1 MIRQL
6 PVKPRRFFELFEE
19 FGRGSIARL
28 PTHQNGGLE
37 IHYISSG
44 HLHWQVEKKTYLIP
58 PRSFFFTFPWEK
70 HGGTGDFELGH
81 YFHFAVFRL
90 QNQKQLPA
98 EKLRFA
104 PGFAIAEQ
112 EQTRIFRKL
121 LSAKNRHCAASPA
134 LATLMPRLIEELSA
148 PRTLA
153 KTKVTAYSQAILCE
167 LATCI
172 HDANQNSTRDPSS
185 GRERILRFIDELWN
199 RCEEPWTLSSMAAAC
214 KLGRT
219 RFESLTK
226 EITGD
231 APAMLIN
238 RLRIR
243 RARQLL
249 KEKKTTITD
258 IAFQVGF
265 NSSQYFSRIFQ
276 TLTGITPLRYRQN
289 HGDTLDYDRRFLQA
303 LGQLRQKTLKR
314 KC

>member
-6 PVKPRRFFELFEE
+6 PIKPRRFFELFEE

-44 HLHWQVEKKTYLIP
+44 HLHWQVEKKVYLVP

-90 QNQKQLPA
+90 QSQKRLPA
-98 EKLRFA
+98 EKLRFVSD
-104 PGFAIAEQ
+104 FSIAER
-112 EQTRIFRKL
+112 EQVQIFRKL
-121 LSAKNRHCAASPA
+121 LSAKNRYCAASPA
-134 LATLMPRLIEELSA
+134 LAMMMPRLVEELSS
-148 PRTLA
+148 PGHLA
-153 KTKVTAYSQAILCE
+153 MAKVIAYSQAILCE

-172 HDANQNSTRDPSS
+172 HDANQNSTQDSSS
-185 GRERILRFIDELWN
+185 GHSRILRFIDELWS
-199 RCEEPWTLSSMAAAC
+199 RCEEPWTLASMAATC

-219 RFESLTK
+219 RFEALTK

-231 APAMLIN
+231 APATLIN

-243 RARQLL
+243 RAQRLL
-249 KEKKTTITD
+249 KESKLSITD

-276 TLTGITPLRYRQN
+276 MLTGVTPLHYRQS
-289 HGDTLDYDRRFLQA
+289 HGGTLDYDRRFLQA
-303 LGQLRQKTLKR
+303 LDELRQQSSK
-314 KC
+314 

>member
-44 HLHWQVEKKTYLIP
+44 HLHWQVENKIYLVP
-58 PRSFFFTFPWEK
+58 PRSFFFTFPWER

-90 QNQKQLPA
+90 QSQERKSA
-98 EKLRFA
+98 DKLRFV
-104 PGFAIAEQ
+104 PEFAISEQ
-112 EQTRIFRKL
+112 DQIGIFRKL
-121 LSAKNRHCAASPA
+121 LSSKNRYCPASPA
-134 LATLMPRLIEELSA
+134 LAVMMPRLVDELSE
-148 PRTLA
+148 PGPLA
-153 KTKVTAYSQAILCE
+153 KTKVIAYSQAILCE
-167 LATCI
+167 LALCM
-172 HDANQNSTRDPSS
+172 HQANQKTNADSSS
-185 GRERILRFIDELWN
+185 GRERILQFIGDLWDQ
-199 RCEEPWTLSSMAAAC
+199 CDEPWTLSSMAAAC

-219 RFESLTK
+219 RFETLTK

-238 RLRIR
+238 RLRVR
-243 RARQLL
+243 RAQQLL
-249 KEKKTTITD
+249 KESDKTITD

-276 TLTGITPLRYRQN
+276 TLTGITPLCYRQN
-289 HGDTLDYDRRFLQA
+289 HGGIVDYDRRFLKA
-303 LGQLRQKTLKR
+303 LGQLRQHS
-314 KC
+314 